1 MLHLVTLCTAYEQSE
16 TRADMCI
23 EIEGVEYYSNV
34 EVLEATG
41 VSRQTLWRWRQEGR
55 VPGGNRFRNGQVL
68 FTAGEY
74 QEILAYANRVEPWA
88 LTSDPAQLG
97 LGIRGGRS

>member
-1 MLHLVTLCTAYEQSE
+1 MLHLVTPCTTTEQSE
-16 TRADMCI
+16 TPGDMCI
-23 EIEGVEYYSNV
+23 EIEGIEYYSTV

-68 FTAGEY
+68 FTEREY

-88 LTSDPAQLG
+88 LSSDPSQLG
-97 LGIRGGRS
+97 LGLRGGR